1 MAPDN
6 MTVDMAD
13 PFEVSFTEEANNDN
27 EDDNEYAQSPQKQ
40 SRPFQVPK
48 LLIQRNE
55 NQTKKAD
62 DSSRGGDLELAQKK
76 QLTETPQS
84 RD

>member
-27 EDDNEYAQSPQKQ
+27 EDDNEY
-40 SRPFQVPK
+40 
-48 LLIQRNE
+48 
-55 NQTKKAD
+55 T
-62 DSSRGGDLELAQKK
+62 
-76 QLTETPQS
+76 
-84 RD
+84 